1 MTSVMPAESAIESTD
16 ARFAQHAHGQ
26 LRVFNHA
33 GVLNSA
39 DVQTASAICR
49 IGRESDDRL
58 DVTKLPWP
66 QPEEWRHAVTAS
78 ALVATEPDE
87 PPSRPLRLAHGLL
100 YLERYWQ
107 HEELVRRVLQERFRE
122 APPQVDEDRLDSA
135 LHRLFPRADAVSDDI
150 DRQALAAAVAV
161 LTRVTVLAGGP
172 GTGKT
177 TTVARLLALLND
189 QPGVPPRIAL
199 AAPTGKAAARLAEA
213 VRMASGQ
220 LSPDDKSRLGD
231 ISASTLHRLLGWV
244 PESRGR
250 FRHDAHNR
258 LPHDLVVVDEMS
270 MVSLTMMARLLDA
283 LRPEARLVMV
293 GDPDQ
298 LSSVEAGAVLADIA
312 RAPGQPSA
320 DLGGRLAA
328 LRLIPRDSEG
338 PVHGVVELTHT
349 WRFR

>member
-1 MTSVMPAESAIESTD
+1 MPAEFAIESTD

-49 IGRESDDRL
+49 IGRESDDRVALALALTVRALRMGSVCIDLDTVHAQVHDESEAQL

-66 QPEEWRHAVTAS
+66 QPKEWRHAVTVS

-87 PPSRPLRLAHGLL
+87 PPSRPLRLVHGLL

-107 HEELVRRVLQERFRE
+107 QEELVRRVLQERFRE
-122 APPQVDEDRLDSA
+122 APPQVDEDRLGSA
-135 LHRLFPRADAVSDDI
+135 LHRLFPAADAVSDDI

-199 AAPTGKAAARLAEA
+199 AAPTGKAAARLVEA
-213 VRMASGQ
+213 VRTASGQ

-244 PESRGR
+244 PEKIGR
-250 FRHDAHNR
+250 AH
-258 LPHDLVVVDEMS
+258 V
-270 MVSLTMMARLLDA
+270 
-283 LRPEARLVMV
+283 
-293 GDPDQ
+293 
-298 LSSVEAGAVLADIA
+298 
-312 RAPGQPSA
+312 
-320 DLGGRLAA
+320 
-328 LRLIPRDSEG
+328 
-338 PVHGVVELTHT
+338 
-349 WRFR
+349 